1 VAPFRTL
8 APVVAVAALAA
19 AALTGCSNASSS
31 GATST
36 STSAS
41 APSSSA
47 TETAVPSVT
56 ITGTPSL
63 PSVDAS
69 RLTAIGTCLKN
80 AGLPTP
86 TSTGAVAAAAELVR
100 LLQDPATVAAL
111 RDCGISFPSAPT
123 TSTT

>member
-1 VAPFRTL
+1 MLV
-8 APVVAVAALAA
+8 PVVAAALAVP
-19 AALTGCSNASSS
+19 ALTGCSNASSE
-31 GATST
+31 GAGSTST
-36 STSAS
+36 STSTS
-41 APSSSA
+41 SSSA

-56 ITGTPSL
+56 VTGTPAL

-86 TSTGAVAAAAELVR
+86 TSTEPAAAAAELIR
-100 LLQDPATVAAL
+100 LLRDPSTVAAL
-111 RDCGISFPSAPT
+111 RACGIPFPAAPT